1 MELCYLFGDLD
12 TAARMF
18 ELSRE
23 LMAASRGALYTADHV
38 FFGALI
44 AVARGANGASLD
56 EARWTLARWAN
67 TCPENFLAKHLLVEA
82 EAARQQREEELA
94 AGTYARAL
102 DAAREQQ
109 NPKLEALVGELAGR
123 YHLERDRQAE
133 AATYLRHAH
142 YAYNLWGAVPKARA
156 LRDKHRDLLADR
168 GPSQR

>member
-1 MELCYLFGDLD
+1 
-12 TAARMF
+12 MF

-38 FFGALI
+38 FFGGLI
-44 AVARGANGASLD
+44 AVARGGGGASLD

-82 EAARQQREEELA
+82 EAARLHRGDDLA
-94 AGTYARAL
+94 AGYYARAL

-123 YHLERDRQAE
+123 YHLQRDRHAE

-142 YAYNLWGAVPKARA
+142 YAYSLWGAVPKARA
-156 LRDKHRDLLADR
+156 LHHQHRDLLAER
-168 GPSQR
+168 GLSRS